1 MKEDQPLVRVQE
13 ACALLSVNEKTL
25 RLMISRGT
33 LPAVRLGPK
42 TTRFRR
48 EDIDALITPPDTFAT
63 ARAALYSELNA
74 ALGLGDLDKAR
85 RANAANKWLSC
96 ARDDLANDQPDS
108 AKYVTGLALKEMPN
122 CAALAAYGD
131 SL

>member
-1 MKEDQPLVRVQE
+1 MKEKQPLVRVQE

-25 RLMISRGT
+25 RNMIRRGT
-33 LPAVRLGPK
+33 LEAVVLGPK
-42 TTRFRR
+42 TTRFHPAAI
-48 EDIDALITPPDTFAT
+48 EALVNPPTLFT
-63 ARAALYSELNA
+63 EARAALYSELNA

-96 ARDDLANDQPDS
+96 ARDDLANDQPDL

-122 CAALAAYGD
+122 CAALVAYGD